1 MNSLPLL
8 NPQIMKSVEQLD
20 YVVTVGDVASQAG
33 LELNLVQ
40 QGLLT
45 LASEAGGHLHVAE
58 SGDIVFQFPRHF
70 RAILQNKYWRLRLQ
84 SLARKIWSF
93 AFYLIR
99 ISFGIILILSIILM
113 FVAIA
118 AILIAVNSK
127 NGDSDSGGD
136 NGPSFFFLPTDIFW
150 IFDPGIGSGGPEKRT
165 KRKSDGQELNFLEA
179 VFSFLFGDGNPNQD
193 LDERRWRDIGSLI
206 RNTGGVITAEQAAPY
221 LDNITIHNQE
231 TEDYILPVLARFN
244 GFPQV
249 TEQGGLVY
257 TFPELQV
264 SAKQRK
270 LSPLAAYLKEKS
282 WRFSKASSG
291 QILGAIGLGSVNLVL
306 ALVLGGLLRSYGAEV
321 ADIGLVGFVQS
332 IYYILLAYGVGF
344 LTIPLGRYFSL
355 QWINQGLEGRNLQRQ
370 SRVEPLLKP
379 SPDLRHKLDYAKALV
394 QTKVIDGD
402 DIAYSTEQ
410 DLLQQEV
417 ERSAPI
423 DRDWQKR
430 LESGK

>member
-1 MNSLPLL
+1 MNSLPVL

-33 LELNLVQ
+33 LELNIVQ

-45 LASEAGGHLHVAE
+45 LASEAGGHLQVAE
-58 SGDIVFQFPRHF
+58 SGDIVFQFPRNF
-70 RAILQNKYWRLRLQ
+70 RSALQNKYWRLRLQ
-84 SLARKIWSF
+84 ALAQKIWGF
-93 AFYLIR
+93 LFYLIR

-118 AILIAVNSK
+118 AILIALNSK
-127 NGDSDSGGD
+127 DGDNDSRGN
-136 NGPSFFFLPTDIFW
+136 NGPSFFFFPTDIFW
-150 IFDPGIGSGGPEKRT
+150 IFDPGVSQ
-165 KRKSDGQELNFLEA
+165 GQAGQRAKGKTEDQDLNFLEA

-193 LDERRWRDIGSLI
+193 LEERRWRDIGTLI
-206 RNTGGVITAEQAAPY
+206 RNAGGVITAEQAAPY
-221 LDNITIHNQE
+221 LDNVTIYNQE
-231 TEDYILPVLARFN
+231 NEDYILPVLARFN

-270 LSPLAAYLKEKS
+270 LSSLGAYLKEKP

-291 QILGAIGLGSVNLVL
+291 QILGAVALGSVNIVL
-306 ALVLGGLLRSYGAEV
+306 ALVLGGLFRSYGAEV
-321 ADIGLVGFVQS
+321 AEIGFVGFVQS

-344 LTIPLGRYFSL
+344 LAIPLGRYFSL
-355 QWINQGLEGRNLQRQ
+355 QWLNQRLEGRNLERQ
-370 SRVEPLLKP
+370 GRVEPLLQP
-379 SPDLRHKLDYAKALV
+379 GPDLRHKLDYAKALV

-410 DLLQQEV
+410 DLLEQEV
-417 ERSAPI
+417 ERSAQI
-423 DRDWQKR
+423 DHDWQKR
-430 LESGK
+430 LESGT